1 MRPEDTERE
10 MEKERYGRMSRPKNI
25 SGHKMLAHIDRILND
40 HRPITAD
47 VFITNYCNN
56 NCPYCTYHRWEL
68 EPGSRYMK
76 YEDFVQY
83 GTRLIELGV
92 QGIILTGG
100 GEPTINPDFD
110 KIAEWLSNR
119 NISWGMNSNFNQM
132 KYCKPSY
139 LKVSLDGYD
148 EDSYERCR
156 GVRKYHEARKN
167 VIEYGVWKKENSP
180 DTSLGIQMVAQD
192 VESVYKFYEANRVLP
207 VDYIVFRP
215 VESTGGKYY
224 RQGVTFSPFRT
235 DEIRNAIVDLATDD
249 ERVTLNFKWDLLEE
263 RQESCTAQWAQ
274 IAVNEQGQVM
284 YCCHKPYE
292 IVGDLMDPD
301 ILEKKDKYFTNMSL
315 CDVPCRMTAPNLFV
329 SQVLEKRKDGCFI

>member
-1 MRPEDTERE
+1 
-10 MEKERYGRMSRPKNI
+10 MSRPENI
-25 SGHKMLAHIDRILND
+25 SGHKMLAHVDRILND

-68 EPGSRYMK
+68 EPGSRYMR

-83 GTRLIELGV
+83 GTRLIDLGV
-92 QGIILTGG
+92 EGIILTGG

-119 NISWGMNSNFNQM
+119 NIRWGINTNFNVLR
-132 KYCKPSY
+132 YCKPAY

-148 EDSYERCR
+148 EDSYERSR
-156 GVRKYHEARKN
+156 GVRKYEKAREN
-167 VIEYGVWKKENSP
+167 IQAYGEWKKEHSP
-180 DTSLGIQMVAQD
+180 ETSLGIQMVAMD
-192 VESVYKFYEANRVLP
+192 TESVFRFYEANKDLP

-224 RQGVTFSPFRT
+224 KEDAIARMFTP
-235 DEIRNAIVDLATDD
+235 DEIMNAVKDLAENDD
-249 ERVTLNFKWDLLEE
+249 RVTLNYKWDMLEE
-263 RQESCTAQWAQ
+263 QQESCTAQWAQ
-274 IAVNEQGQVM
+274 IAVNELGQVM

-292 IVGDLMDPD
+292 IVGSLMDPD
-301 ILEKKDKYFTNMSL
+301 ILEKKEKARTDMEM
-315 CDVPCRMTAPNLFV
+315 CDIPCRMTAPNSFV
-329 SQVLEKRKDGCFI
+329 NQVCEKRIDGCFI